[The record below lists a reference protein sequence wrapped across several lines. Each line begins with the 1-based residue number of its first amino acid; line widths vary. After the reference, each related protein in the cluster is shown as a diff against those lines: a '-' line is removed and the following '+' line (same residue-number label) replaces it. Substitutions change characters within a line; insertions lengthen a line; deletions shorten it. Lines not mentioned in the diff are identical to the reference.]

1 MGKILMGELPAYQ
14 MLEPCK
20 EGVGVDEW
28 WAEVAEVTIGEE
40 RQFPNLSYFAL
51 ALSTVPN
58 SSSEVERDFSD
69 MEAIFANSKAHGT
82 GQELLE
88 AKMTVKSAMKN
99 EAANCARC
107 IAAMDERK
115 EKTMASCSESQV

>member
-1 MGKILMGELPAYQ
+1 

-28 WAEVAEVTIGEE
+28 WAEVAEVTIDEE
-40 RQFPNLSYFAL
+40 RRFPNLSYFAL

-88 AKMTVKSAMKN
+88 AKMTVKCAMKN